1 MEYEEGII
9 VRNCI
14 VNSQSTFQGTVR
26 VMKSYTYYSRLSN
39 YINNIEYTLYIYKNT
54 FDCLCKRLLIL

>member
-9 VRNCI
+9 VRTCI
-14 VNSQSTFQGTVR
+14 PVVNSQSTFQGTVR

-39 YINNIEYTLYIYKNT
+39 YINNIVFIKIH
-54 FDCLCKRLLIL
+54 LIVYVKDY